1 VRHLSLQEL
10 LALQDGED
18 LATAREH
25 LRACPQCLHQ
35 RDLLRARQQQLRS
48 LPSLR
53 PARDAWP
60 SIQAA
65 LVRHRRRRRAGLA
78 IAALAAAL
86 ALAIGMPGLLR
97 HAGPTARSEELA
109 TWMKRSQDLEERLRA
124 VPEPAMLDVSSA
136 DTLVELEDQIAFVD
150 RCLDELSGDA
160 SARESATALWQ
171 ARVELLEAL
180 INVRMPS
187 LALLSP

>member
-1 VRHLSLQEL
+1 MRHVSLQEL

-18 LATAREH
+18 LTTAREH
-25 LRACPQCLHQ
+25 LRACPQCLRQ
-35 RDLLRARQQQLRS
+35 RDQLKARQKQLRS

-65 LVRHRRRRRAGLA
+65 LLRHKRQRRAALA
-78 IAALAAAL
+78 ITALAAAL
-86 ALAIGMPGLLR
+86 ALAIGLPGLLR
-97 HAGPTARSEELA
+97 RTELIPRPDELA

-124 VPEPAMLDVSSA
+124 VPEPAMLDVGSA

-150 RCLDELSGDA
+150 RCLDELPGDA
-160 SARESATALWQ
+160 AAGEGAAALWQ

-180 INVRMPS
+180 INLRMPS